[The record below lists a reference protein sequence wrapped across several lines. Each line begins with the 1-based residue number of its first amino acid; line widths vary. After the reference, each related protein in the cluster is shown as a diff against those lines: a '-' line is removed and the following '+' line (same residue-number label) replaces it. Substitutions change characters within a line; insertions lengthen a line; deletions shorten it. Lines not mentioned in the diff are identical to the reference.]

1 MGVATAISGGLGV
14 VGGLAQTLQGARQE
28 KEASRA
34 LANYERQQLTNVANN
49 LEVSTLGADIQREE
63 QSRLASSQIDALR
76 GGGTRALL
84 GGLGRVEAGNQ
95 AVNRQIAADIDM
107 QQKQI
112 QQQQAEDEARIRAMR
127 ENRENADVAALSSQ
141 VQAGRQDMWGGIGNM
156 VRGVGMTGQAIGQMG
171 QNPNASATTQG
182 GYSTSGQPMNIS
194 NQGMTDTSMR
204 FAPESGYA
212 NQPILTNP
220 AYNPMNF
227 GPQLPAYPNVRF
239 PQTSYLAQ

>member
-1 MGVATAISGGLGV
+1 MGVASAISGGLGI
-14 VGGLAQTLQGARQE
+14 VGGLAQTLTAARQE

-34 LANYERQQLTNVANN
+34 LENYKRQQLTNVADN
-49 LEVSTLGADIQREE
+49 LEVSTLGADIQRQE

-95 AVNRQIAADIDM
+95 NVNRQIAADIDM
-107 QQKQI
+107 QQKMI

-156 VRGVGMTGQAIGQMG
+156 VRGVGMAGQAIGQMG
-171 QNPNASATTQG
+171 QNGVQMPQAQGIENQLSPQGLAPMPTQRLMPSLPYSGNSMMRQPNPYVTQQ
-182 GYSTSGQPMNIS
+182 Y
-194 NQGMTDTSMR
+194 
-204 FAPESGYA
+204 
-212 NQPILTNP
+212 
-220 AYNPMNF
+220 
-227 GPQLPAYPNVRF
+227 
-239 PQTSYLAQ
+239 

>member
-1 MGVATAISGGLGV
+1 MGVTSAISAGLGIA
-14 VGGLAQTLQGARQE
+14 GGLAQTLQGARQE

-34 LANYERQQLTNVANN
+34 LENYERQQLTNVADN
-49 LEVSTLGADIQREE
+49 LEVSTLGADIQRQE

-107 QQKQI
+107 QQKMI
-112 QQQQAEDEARIRAMR
+112 QQQQAEDEARIRQMR

-156 VRGVGMTGQAIGQMG
+156 VKGVGMAGQAIGAMQGTGVQMPQAEG
-171 QNPNASATTQG
+171 IDNQLTPQGLAPMPTQRFMPSLPYSGNTMMRQPNQYVTQ
-182 GYSTSGQPMNIS
+182 
-194 NQGMTDTSMR
+194 
-204 FAPESGYA
+204 
-212 NQPILTNP
+212 
-220 AYNPMNF
+220 
-227 GPQLPAYPNVRF
+227 
-239 PQTSYLAQ
+239 

>member
-14 VGGLAQTLQGARQE
+14 VGGLAQTLQAAKQE

-34 LANYERQQLTNVANN
+34 LENYERQQLTNVAKN
-49 LEVSTLGADIQREE
+49 LEVSTLGADIQRQE
-63 QSRLASSQIDALR
+63 QSRLASGQIDALR

-84 GGLGRVEAGNQ
+84 GGLGRIEAGNQ

-141 VQAGRQDMWGGIGNM
+141 VQAGRQDMWGGIGNV
-156 VRGVGMTGQAIGQMG
+156 VRGVGMAGQAIGQMR
-171 QNPNASATTQG
+171 NANASMSQAEG
-182 GYSTSGQPMNIS
+182 GYTTSGTPVTIPNTYSTPS
-194 NQGMTDTSMR
+194 NLR
-204 FAPESGYA
+204 FANESM
-212 NQPILTNP
+212 NVTPPILTNP

-227 GPQLPAYPNVRF
+227 GPQNAINPFLSPNPYAVTKR
-239 PQTSYLAQ
+239 